1 MTLPLVNLEC
11 WSCVTMEGLC
21 ILRLLVSRRSGSRTA
36 SSVVKRASRT
46 VDGGML
52 LPPTFPTFP
61 DRQGARDH
69 DLCLRE
75 LGEQT
80 TSARSR
86 PCNVRLAPPSP
97 QQPEAT
103 LSVAPISLMGQSP
116 SVSGDGHFGIKGHR
130 GVTSSDC
137 GYLNR
142 SVPHLQTPASGWS
155 RTVCA
160 GVA

>member
-36 SSVVKRASRT
+36 SSVVKHASRT

-52 LPPTFPTFP
+52 LPPTFPVFP
-61 DRQGARDH
+61 DRQGARDD

-75 LGEQT
+75 QVKHT

-86 PCNVRLAPPSP
+86 PCNVRLAPRSP

-103 LSVAPISLMGQSP
+103 LSVAPLPWMQQSP
-116 SVSGDGHFGIKGHR
+116 SVSGDGHFGIKGHC

-137 GYLNR
+137 GSLSR
-142 SVPHLQTPASGWS
+142 SVPQLQTPASGWS
-155 RTVCA
+155 WTVYA
-160 GVA
+160 RVA